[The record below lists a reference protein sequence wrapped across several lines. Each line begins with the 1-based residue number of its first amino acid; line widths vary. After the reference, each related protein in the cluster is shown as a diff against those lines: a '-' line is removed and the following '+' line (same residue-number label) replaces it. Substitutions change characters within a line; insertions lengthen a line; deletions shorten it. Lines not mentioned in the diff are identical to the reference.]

1 MNKRTLTAGC
11 ITAGLS
17 AGLVAGA
24 VSPAAA
30 QGDPVGGT
38 GNTYYLSGALN
49 DNGRAQA
56 VFTFGD
62 AGDEVYFG
70 DWYGVG
76 VDLPLVRRGNEFH
89 VPDLDDPSITA
100 NRFFYGDA
108 GDTVLVGDWDGDGV
122 DSLTVR
128 RGNRFFVKNDN
139 EVSGTADTEFSYG
152 DASDIVLVGNWNGE
166 LVEGKGDTLMVQ
178 RSDKFFVKNDL
189 QTGVADYVFTF
200 GDPGDRVL
208 VGDWAT
214 ITDNGD
220 GTEVVESG
228 DGADQLAVRRGY
240 TYYLSAELADAAAR
254 KVNPATMRV
263 FGYGDAGDTVFVAS
277 LPTALDADGQVT
289 EDFDNADAVIEGD
302 GLGVRRSE

>member
-1 MNKRTLTAGC
+1 MNKRTLTVGC
-11 ITAGLS
+11 LTAGLS

-30 QGDPVGGT
+30 QGNPVGGA
-38 GNTYYLSGALN
+38 GNTYHLSGALN
-49 DNGRAQA
+49 DDGLAQA

-70 DWYGVG
+70 DWYGG
-76 VDLPLVRRGNEFH
+76 DIDLPLVRRGNEFH
-89 VPDLDDPSITA
+89 VPDVEDPSATA
-100 NRFFYGDA
+100 AVFSYGDA

-122 DSLTVR
+122 DSLAVR
-128 RGNRFFVKNDN
+128 RGNRFLVKNDN
-139 EVSGTADTEFSYG
+139 QVSGNADTEFSYG
-152 DASDIVLVGNWNGE
+152 DEGDTVLVGNWNGE
-166 LVEGKGDTLMVQ
+166 LGTGKGDTLMVQ
-178 RSDKFFVKNDL
+178 RGNTFYVKNDL
-189 QTGVADYVFTF
+189 QTGVAEYTVQF

-220 GTEVVESG
+220 GTETIDSG
-228 DGADQLAVRRGY
+228 DQADQLAVRRGY

-263 FGYGDAGDTVFVAS
+263 FGYGDPGDTVFVAS
-277 LPTALDADGQVT
+277 LPTPLDADGQYT
-289 EDFDNADAVIEGD
+289 EGDVDALILGD